1 MLDNRFKRGLKN
13 FNASN
18 KTSKQVKNYLGKKAD
33 KLGVEIPKYIT
44 DMKNISVNKV
54 NRFINTLLNK
64 ADKEIRKA
72 EIEKVQ
78 GEALHNKLKNSI
90 KVYNKKVDNITK
102 ELHKKYTE
110 EQIKFLNGEALRV
123 LGEEIMFDSSNG
135 VFLEKMDINNFEFNS
150 KEDMKNFVKDLN
162 DTIKKMTFEKFDE
175 ELLDTDTVNGLTEF
189 YENKLSSFLSEF
201 NKLEHSSDFED
212 IGERYK
218 KLNKVQKNMFVQAYK
233 NNMRDDYP
241 VPSDEE
247 GQEQM
252 ERHYLNKLLS
262 IMRKVESY

>member
-13 FNASN
+13 FSTNN
-18 KTSKQVKNYLGKKAD
+18 KSIKQVKNYLGKKAD
-33 KLGVEIPKYIT
+33 MLGVEIPKYIS
-44 DMKNISVNKV
+44 DMKNVSVTKV

-78 GEALHNKLKNSI
+78 GEYLQNRLKNSI

-102 ELHKKYTE
+102 ELHKKYTDN
-110 EQIKFLNGEALRV
+110 QIKFLNGEALMV
-123 LGEEIMFDSSNG
+123 LGELINFDSSNG

-150 KEDMKNFVKDLN
+150 KEDMKNFIKDLN
-162 DTIKKMTFEKFDE
+162 NTIKNMSFTKFDE

-201 NKLEHSSDFED
+201 NKLEFSSDFDD

-241 VPSDEE
+241 VPSDDE
-247 GQEQM
+247 GQETL
-252 ERHYLNKLLS
+252 ERNYLNKLLG
-262 IMRKVESY
+262 IMAQVESY

>member
-13 FNASN
+13 FNSSN

-33 KLGVEIPKYIT
+33 MLGVELPKYIN
-44 DMKNISVNKV
+44 DMKNVSVTKV

-64 ADKEIRKA
+64 ADKEIRKV

-78 GEALHNKLKNSI
+78 AEAIQNRLKNSI

-110 EQIKFLNGEALRV
+110 NQIKFLNGESLMV
-123 LGEEIMFDSSNG
+123 LGELINFDSSNG

-150 KEDMKNFVKDLN
+150 KEDMKNFIKDLN
-162 DTIKKMTFEKFDE
+162 NTIKKMTFEKFDE

-252 ERHYLNKLLS
+252 ERHYLNKLLA

>member
-13 FNASN
+13 FNTSN
-18 KTSKQVKNYLGKKAD
+18 KSTKQVKNYLGKKAD
-33 KLGVEIPKYIT
+33 MLGVEIPKYIT
-44 DMKNISVNKV
+44 NMKNVSATKV

-78 GEALHNKLKNSI
+78 GEYLQNRLKNSI

-110 EQIKFLNGEALRV
+110 NQVNFLNGEALRV

-162 DTIKKMTFEKFDE
+162 NTIKNMSFTKFDE
-175 ELLDTDTVNGLTEF
+175 ELLDTDTVNGLTQF
-189 YENKLSSFLSEF
+189 YEEKLEAFLSEF
-201 NKLEHSSDFED
+201 NDLKQADEFEK

-218 KLNKVQKNMFVQAYK
+218 NLNKVQKNMFVQGYK

-241 VPSDEE
+241 VPTDQE
-247 GQEQM
+247 GQDQLEL
-252 ERHYLNKLLS
+252 HYLNKMLA
-262 IMRKVESY
+262 IMKRVEEM